1 MNQYEFLRKYSYN
14 NLLDCENDKS
24 NIHRHFFLPLDVDDK
39 DDIEKIKQE
48 LNIIFPNSLIEFYK
62 DIGIGQLYSKFRDN
76 YKSRYRFLWSSE
88 FLALYIEEY
97 DEDEEFDGSRTNAIE
112 SLKENNRLSFME
124 ASEHD
129 FFEISLEDES
139 IWIFGRKIANSLAEF
154 IRKEFETPDYHY
166 EDFQD

>member
-1 MNQYEFLRKYSYN
+1 MNKYEFLRKYSYN
-14 NLLDCENDKS
+14 HLLDCENDKS
-24 NIHRHFFLPLDVDDK
+24 NIHRHCFLPLDVD
-39 DDIEKIKQE
+39 
-48 LNIIFPNSLIEFYK
+48 
-62 DIGIGQLYSKFRDN
+62 
-76 YKSRYRFLWSSE
+76 
-88 FLALYIEEY
+88 

-166 EDFQD
+166 DDFQD